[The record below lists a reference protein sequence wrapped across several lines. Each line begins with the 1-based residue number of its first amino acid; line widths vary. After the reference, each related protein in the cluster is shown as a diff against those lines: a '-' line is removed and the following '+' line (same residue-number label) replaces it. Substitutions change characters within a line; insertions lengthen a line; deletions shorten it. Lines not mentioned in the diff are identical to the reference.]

1 MQRRATRAIAI
12 TLGLGLIGSTLAA
25 CSAGGGK
32 ETVQFSFSKRE
43 AITFMTQVVAD
54 FNASQDEYEVWM
66 DTSGAEVRA
75 ASFVRGTP
83 ADLILTNYNHD
94 VSRFI
99 DRCAVEDLSDSPV
112 AETINP
118 DMQPLLDQYA
128 ICPGTTPTLPYSVM
142 AASIIYNKDIF
153 EEHDLE
159 VPETWDELIELC
171 DTLEAAGVAPFYATF
186 ADPWTANQG
195 WLDYSVGGSGLD
207 ILAFY
212 EEMYKEGTN
221 VGPNSSVSF
230 QKDFLEPVEKMQLLA
245 ANYTQADAN
254 ARTYDFGNVAFAN
267 GGGAMYMQ
275 GPWAISEIGRIN
287 PDTQVG
293 SFPLPMT
300 NDPNDLKVRVNM
312 DLVNMIPKDAKN
324 PDGAR
329 AFMEYLYQPEIIQ
342 AYNNALLGFV
352 PTTGAADPDDPRI
365 EGMIQYYNDG
375 AVYQGPS
382 VLNPKAIPTENF
394 AQSLVL
400 GANASIILATMDADW
415 ARLAYR
421 TSAGTDQGG
430 ADK

>member
-1 MQRRATRAIAI
+1 MSVVGGEDIVVTASSPNQE
-12 TLGLGLIGSTLAA
+12 AA
-25 CSAGGGK
+25 L
-32 ETVQFSFSKRE
+32 E
-43 AITFMTQVVAD
+43 
-54 FNASQDEYEVWM
+54 
-66 DTSGAEVRA
+66 
-75 ASFVRGTP
+75 FVRFTQSELFQVEMVKTGQMTVLP
-83 ADLILTNYNHD
+83 AY
-94 VSRFI
+94 
-99 DRCAVEDLSDSPV
+99 
-112 AETINP
+112 AEQQN
-118 DMQPLLDQYA
+118 A
-128 ICPGTTPTLPYSVM
+128 I
-142 AASIIYNKDIF
+142 
-153 EEHDLE
+153 
-159 VPETWDELIELC
+159 
-171 DTLEAAGVAPFYATF
+171 APFYATF

-287 PDTQVG
+287 ADTQVG